1 MNIVVLGA
9 RGFLGKHICRALTD
23 AGERVVPVPAG
34 FDLVTAEPER
44 TAALVA
50 DAGAD
55 AVVNAA
61 GRAWKADERQMHTG
75 NVELP
80 VRVIRAL
87 ALLER
92 RPRLVQLGS
101 SHEYGPGTS
110 GAGTHENTEPAPV
123 TPYGRTKLLGARAV
137 LDAALTGGQP
147 GVVLRIANVCGPGT
161 HPGSLLGSVA
171 DRLVRLAADRGRT
184 GVPAELRLPPLR
196 AWRDFVDVRDV
207 ADAVLRTVRADDTDV
222 LGQVINIGSG
232 TAVHT
237 RDLVNRL
244 IAVGGP
250 TVRVVEE
257 SPAGGPS
264 RVDTEW
270 QQLDISRAAEVLGW
284 EPRHSLEQ
292 SLRDLLAA
300 A

>member
-9 RGFLGKHICRALTD
+9 GGFLGTHICRALTE
-23 AGERVVPVPAG
+23 AGDRVVTLPAG
-34 FDLVTAEPER
+34 FDLVTAGPER
-44 TAALVA
+44 IAAFA
-50 DAGAD
+50 EEAD

-61 GRAWKADERQMHTG
+61 GRAWKADEPQMYTG

-80 VRVIRAL
+80 LRVIRAL
-87 ALLER
+87 ALLDR
-92 RPRLVQLGS
+92 RPTLVQLGS

-110 GAGTHENTEPAPV
+110 GAGTHESAEPAPV

-137 LDAALTGGQP
+137 LDAARDGAQP

-161 HPGSLLGSVA
+161 PPGSLLGSVA
-171 DRLVRLAADRGRT
+171 GRLVRLATEPGPAGA
-184 GVPAELRLPPLR
+184 PAELRLPPLH

-207 ADAVLRTVRADDTDV
+207 ADAVLCAVRADASEVT
-222 LGQVINIGSG
+222 GQVINIGSG
-232 TAVHT
+232 AAVHT
-237 RDLVNRL
+237 RDLVSRL
-244 IAVGGP
+244 IAVSGLP
-250 TVRVVEE
+250 VRVVEE
-257 SPAGGPS
+257 APAGGQS

-270 QQLDISRAAEVLGW
+270 QQLDVSRAAKVLGW
-284 EPRHSLEQ
+284 EPRRSLDQ

>member
-9 RGFLGKHICRALTD
+9 GGFLGTHICRALAD
-23 AGERVVPVPAG
+23 VGDRVVTLPAG
-34 FDLVTAEPER
+34 FDLVTAEPGR
-44 TAALVA
+44 IAGFVA
-50 DAGAD
+50 EAD

-80 VRVIRAL
+80 FRVLRAL
-87 ALLER
+87 ALLDR
-92 RPRLVQLGS
+92 RPTLVQLGS

-110 GAGTHENTEPAPV
+110 GAGTRESTEPAPV
-123 TPYGRTKLLGARAV
+123 TLYGRTKLLGARAV
-137 LDAALTGGQP
+137 LDAARAGAQP

-161 HPGSLLGSVA
+161 PPGSLLGSVTA
-171 DRLVRLAADRGRT
+171 RLARLAREPGAA

-207 ADAVLRTVRADDTDV
+207 ADAVLATVRADDV
-222 LGQVINIGSG
+222 EVSGQVINIGSG
-232 TAVHT
+232 AAVHT
-237 RDLVNRL
+237 RDLVGRL
-244 IAVGGP
+244 VAVSGLP
-250 TVRVVEE
+250 VRIVEE
-257 SPAGGPS
+257 APAGGQP

-270 QQLDISRAAEVLGW
+270 QQLDVSRAAEVLGW
-284 EPRHSLEQ
+284 EPRRSLDQ